1 MADTAQIWSPST
13 DEDEECFFRGAL
25 GTPLPTDA
33 LDNLHSGLEG
43 HGWMGEEGFDISVT
57 RDVTKHRAFSG
68 RTVHTTQ
75 DSYDSTVQVT
85 FYEQSPNVLATVFGD
100 ANVDVD
106 FTDGHRKM
114 TVRYEEDELPRSSFV
129 IRAVEGTKTVMWV
142 IPEGQITEVD
152 TFKISHSEIWGY
164 TVTLDAYKPATGTQ
178 PDNPAAINMYTDEPD
193 VTEPG
198 S

>member
-1 MADTAQIWSPST
+1 MSDTALIWSPST

-33 LDNLHSGLEG
+33 LATLNSGLEG
-43 HGWMGEEGFDISVT
+43 HGWMGEEGFRVNIT
-57 RDVTKHRAFSG
+57 RDTTKHRAFSG
-68 RTVHTTQ
+68 RVVHVTQ
-75 DSYDSTVQVT
+75 DSYESTIQVT

-100 ANVDVD
+100 TNVTVD

-114 TVRYEEDELPRSSFV
+114 TVRYEEDQLPRSSFV
-129 IRAVEGTKTVMWV
+129 IRAVEGQKTTLWV
-142 IPEGQITEVD
+142 IPEGQVTEVD
-152 TFKISHSEIWGY
+152 EIQVVHSDIWMY
-164 TVTLDAYKPATGTQ
+164 TVTIDCFKPATGTV
-178 PDNPAAINMYTDEPD
+178 PDNPASINVYYDEPD